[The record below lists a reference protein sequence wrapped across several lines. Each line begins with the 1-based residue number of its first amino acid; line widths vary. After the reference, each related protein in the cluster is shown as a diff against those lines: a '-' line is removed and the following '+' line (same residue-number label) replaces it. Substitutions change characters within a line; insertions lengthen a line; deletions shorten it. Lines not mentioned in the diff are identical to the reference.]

1 MAITI
6 LHWAFALAIDT
17 TPGDDIQV
25 YCMYRLIGVS
35 DRTQLT
41 DAIHPIHL
49 LKSDEEEPTH
59 VCKWRGVGCSDSL
72 TILGI
77 SWRIHSYRRVDFH
90 WMPGTTLNVH
100 INRIHYSH
108 YTELCTRKL
117 PRALR
122 FCKLVRCGLHGNLDL
137 RTLPMNL
144 QILDLGF
151 NVFTANPTKGHL
163 SVVGWTSTQPLGRFG
178 KPPNYF
184 QGENLLG
191 GETREDI
198 Y

>member
-1 MAITI
+1 MNSKMAITI

-90 WMPGTTLNVH
+90 WMPGTTMNVI

-163 SVVGWTSTQPLGRFG
+163 SVVGWTSTQP
-178 KPPNYF
+178 
-184 QGENLLG
+184 
-191 GETREDI
+191 
-198 Y
+198 